1 MLAENVCLWVKPVP
15 EGENEQRWISVLGD
29 RRFSDGLREG
39 LCKGMTRHY
48 YVLVVYDQTE
58 QVLCI
63 AFTGVYRQNKQENKL
78 VCW

>member
-1 MLAENVCLWVKPVP
+1 MGHTQSFTAALKAVGVLAENVCLWVKPVP

-48 YVLVVYDQTE
+48 
-58 QVLCI
+58 
-63 AFTGVYRQNKQENKL
+63 
-78 VCW
+78 